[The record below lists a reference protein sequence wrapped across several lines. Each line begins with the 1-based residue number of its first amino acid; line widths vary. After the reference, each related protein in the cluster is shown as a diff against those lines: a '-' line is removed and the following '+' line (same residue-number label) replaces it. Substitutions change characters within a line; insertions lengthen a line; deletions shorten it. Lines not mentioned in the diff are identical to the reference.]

1 MDKDFPRVAHDRTR
15 QGLGNS
21 PLPWI
26 AGAAFVGLALAA
38 TRARSYDFEGRVV
51 LITGAS
57 RGLGL
62 VLARELADRGAYIGM
77 LARDAVEL
85 ERARE
90 SLPSGAPV
98 ELLPADVTAPMQ
110 IEQAVNTL
118 VARFGAIDVLINNA
132 GQILSSPFEHTTRAD
147 FHAMMNVHFWGT
159 LNMTRAV
166 LDYLPHD
173 GGARIVNVCSIGGRI
188 GVPHLSAYCASKFA
202 QSGLSAVMAEELRA
216 KHIRVTTVLPGL
228 MRTGSYRHAWF
239 KGDHANEYA
248 VFSLISG
255 LPGTSMSATRAAR
268 TILRAA
274 GRGDAEV
281 ILPFS
286 VRQIARAAAMVP
298 NTAAHVLSAT
308 SALLP
313 GPGANVPIQGRE
325 LDLKPAVA
333 AAITLA
339 ERAGARN
346 NER

>member
-1 MDKDFPRVAHDRTR
+1 MDKDYPRVAHDRTGR
-15 QGLGNS
+15 GSGNS

-26 AGAAFVGLALAA
+26 AGAAIVGLAIAA
-38 TRARSYDFEGRVV
+38 ARTKSYDFEGKVV

-62 VLARELADRGAYIGM
+62 VLAREFAARGAFVGM

-90 SLPSGAPV
+90 SLPPGAPV
-98 ELLPADVTAPMQ
+98 ELLTADVTAPMQ
-110 IEQAVNTL
+110 IERAVNTL
-118 VARFGAIDVLINNA
+118 VRRFGDVDVLINNA
-132 GQILSSPFEHTTRAD
+132 GQILSSPFEHTTLAD
-147 FHAMMNVHFWGT
+147 FHAMMDVHFWGT

-166 LDYLPHD
+166 LDHLPHD
-173 GGARIVNVCSIGGRI
+173 GTARIVNVCSIGGRI
-188 GVPHLSAYCASKFA
+188 AVPHLSAYCASKFA
-202 QSGLSAVMAEELRA
+202 QSGLSAVIAEELRA
-216 KHIRVTTVLPGL
+216 KNIRVTTVLPGL

-268 TILRAA
+268 AILRAA

-281 ILPFS
+281 IVPFT
-286 VRQIARAAAMVP
+286 VRQIARAVAMVP
-298 NTAAHVLSAT
+298 NTAGHVLSAT

-313 GPGANVPIQGRE
+313 GPGANIRIQGKD
-325 LDLKPAVA
+325 LDLKPTVA